1 LKIIVI
7 IPTLNEQGNIK
18 YLYNI
23 IIKKLGIPILFV
35 DDNSTDGTRKEILNL
50 EKKNKLIKYLFR
62 KKKLGIGSAHKDGI
76 KWAYKNKF
84 DICFTMDADRTHN
97 PFEIKKMVN
106 ILKQNKAELII
117 TSRFIKKTSLSDWP
131 YIRKVITKI
140 RYNLVKYMLKTNLD
154 SSGGF
159 RCYNL
164 KKIKKK
170 HIILAKNNGYFF
182 LIESLFYL
190 EKLQYKILE
199 IHSNLKYRSRGHS
212 KMRII
217 DIISALINLIKL
229 SFLKKI

>member
-1 LKIIVI
+1 MFFPLCNVDMI
-7 IPTLNEQGNIK
+7 
-18 YLYNI
+18 YNI

-35 DDNSTDGTRKEILNL
+35 DDNSIDGTRSDILNL
-50 EKKNKLIKYLFR
+50 KKKNKLIKYLFR

-97 PFEIKKMVN
+97 PFEIKKMLS

-117 TSRFIKKTSLSDWP
+117 TSRFIKKKSLSDWP

-164 KKIKKK
+164 KKIKK
-170 HIILAKNNGYFF
+170 NT
-182 LIESLFYL
+182 LF
-190 EKLQYKILE
+190 
-199 IHSNLKYRSRGHS
+199 
-212 KMRII
+212 
-217 DIISALINLIKL
+217 
-229 SFLKKI
+229 